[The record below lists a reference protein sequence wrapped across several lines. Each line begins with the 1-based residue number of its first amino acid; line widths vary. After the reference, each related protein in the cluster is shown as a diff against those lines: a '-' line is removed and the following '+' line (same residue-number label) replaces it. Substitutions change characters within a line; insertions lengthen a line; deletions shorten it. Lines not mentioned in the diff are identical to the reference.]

1 MAGGVAGCLWI
12 FVEVADFL
20 LVYGDGQHFL
30 LLKLVWMVFVALDH
44 HQSLVLVQA
53 DLGGHQE
60 DLGEEV
66 LVLQDFL
73 VVRLLQLGT
82 PVHLRK

>member
-1 MAGGVAGCLWI
+1 MAGRLGI

-30 LLKLVWMVFVALDH
+30 LLELVGVVFIALDD
-44 HQSLVLVQA
+44 HQPLVLVQA

-60 DLGEEV
+60 DFGEEV
-66 LVLQDFL
+66 LVLEDLL
-73 VVRLLQLGT
+73 VVRLLQLDA